1 MIMLSGFILGN
12 IGCELWKGAV
22 TMKVNRVA
30 IVLVVLVIAIIIAV
44 YFVSRGENGDGKET
58 GSVESST
65 LAIPGPD
72 EFDPEQRHFPREFFD
87 DSQYQVGEYVVD
99 WNGNP
104 VYTPHAVNGE
114 PFGEFEPREEMD
126 CSLPG
131 VVNAQQQYVHGRFM
145 LVSEHDGPTNFD
157 HLVPTGYAHSAVGA
171 AVAASNTATMATT
184 YYDQLAFEYWRDHIH
199 TPDAAERV
207 ELGAKTAGPHHAPL
221 PGMNGFK
228 IETCSSNIV
237 VAHLAYKNVG
247 SESWIVFRL
256 PMRWANGMWEVIG
269 DDLDGERTEQPTIYS
284 LDGWVKVNAQ

>member
-1 MIMLSGFILGN
+1 
-12 IGCELWKGAV
+12 
-22 TMKVNRVA
+22 MKVNRVA
-30 IVLVVLVIAIIIAV
+30 IVLVVLVVAIIIAV
-44 YFVSRGENGDGKET
+44 YFVSRGKNGDGKET

-87 DSQYQVGEYVVD
+87 DSQYQVGKYAAD
-99 WNGNP
+99 PGGRP
-104 VYTPHAVNGE
+104 VYMPHAVNGE
-114 PFGEFEPREEMD
+114 PFGEFQPREEMD

-171 AVAASNTATMATT
+171 AVAASNAATMAIGF
-184 YYDQLAFEYWRDHIH
+184 YDQLALDYWRDYID
-199 TPDAAERV
+199 TSETEARLK
-207 ELGAKTAGPHHAPL
+207 LGVKTAGPDVPAF
-221 PGMNGFK
+221 PGMSGFK
-228 IETCSSNIV
+228 IEACSSNIV

-256 PMRWANGMWEVIG
+256 PMRWANGMWEMIG
-269 DDLDGERTEQPTIYS
+269 NDLDAKRTEQPTIYS